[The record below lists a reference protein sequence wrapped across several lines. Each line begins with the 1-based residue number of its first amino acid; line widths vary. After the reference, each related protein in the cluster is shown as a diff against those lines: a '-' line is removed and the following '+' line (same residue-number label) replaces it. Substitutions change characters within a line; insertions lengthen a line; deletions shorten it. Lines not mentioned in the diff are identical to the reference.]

1 MELSLEIEK
10 SKAAPL
16 AKMLKITRHKER
28 VINDIEKAKER
39 EIEINAEIEELEK
52 LKNRTYH
59 SCLAILEPKEPL
71 SKFPSIDTEENEEL
85 ELLEDP
91 E

>member
-1 MELSLEIEK
+1 MDLLLAIEI

-16 AKMLKITRHKER
+16 AKMPKITRHKER
-28 VINDIEKAKER
+28 VIKEIEKAKER
-39 EIEINAEIEELEK
+39 VIEINAEIEELEE

-71 SKFPSIDTEENEEL
+71 SKFPSIDP
-85 ELLEDP
+85 ELLEEFESLEDL

>member
-1 MELSLEIEK
+1 MIELWGWKLPSQRRDTMYL
-10 SKAAPL
+10 L
-16 AKMLKITRHKER
+16 WKIHFLNLWPIIYLQLFDNSTY
-28 VINDIEKAKER
+28 N
-39 EIEINAEIEELEK
+39 ELEE

-59 SCLAILEPKEPL
+59 SWLAILEPKEPL
-71 SKFPSIDTEENEEL
+71 SKFPSIDTEEP

>member
-1 MELSLEIEK
+1 MDLLLAIEI

-16 AKMLKITRHKER
+16 AKMPKITRHKER
-28 VINDIEKAKER
+28 AINDIEKAKER
-39 EIEINAEIEELEK
+39 VIEIEEDKEELEK
-52 LKNRTYH
+52 LKNRTYN

-71 SKFPSIDTEENEEL
+71 SKFPSIDPEFLEEL
-85 ELLEDP
+85 ELLEDL